1 MVNLPTAL
9 AYLYPSAV
17 PLVDY
22 SVQDDGQ
29 GPYIAFWS
37 AALGARPTAAQLQAA
52 SDAAALAV
60 TRAAKTAGIIARTA
74 QLRRQGVSYQPS
86 GAQAASLFALDSK
99 SLHRLDLRSQQAQA
113 GKLSYPVS
121 QLTTGNTLVQLQTV
135 GDVTGL
141 FWAAAA
147 RLEALIGGTPTVQ
160 GEHALLAAVAAAQTL
175 AALDAVVDTR
185 T

>member
-1 MVNLPTAL
+1 MVNLPAAL
-9 AYLYPSAV
+9 AYLYPSAI

-22 SVQDDGQ
+22 GVQDDGQ

-37 AALGARPTAAQLQAA
+37 AALGAQPTAAQLQAA
-52 SDAAALAV
+52 GDAAALA
-60 TRAAKTAGIIARTA
+60 TARAAKMAAIIARTA

-86 GAQAASLFALDSK
+86 GAQAASLFALDPE

-113 GKLSYPVS
+113 GRLSYPVS
-121 QLTTGNTLVQLQTV
+121 QLTVGNTLVQLQTAA
-135 GDVTGL
+135 DVTGL

-147 RLEALIGGTPTVQ
+147 RLEALVGGTPTVQ
-160 GEHALLAAVAAAQTL
+160 GEQALLAAAAAAQTP
-175 AALDAVVDTR
+175 ADLDAVVDAR